1 MKKTLIPIIS
11 LIASVLAFSSCGKE
25 EVMPQQD
32 GQTVVFN
39 VSTELAKTTFGT
51 IKDNVYPIL
60 WDEKDTCVNVS
71 VNGGTSLLKAKLTSF
86 NSGKNAKIS
95 LTLKDDE
102 KAPYTFILSPTAV
115 GYSGSN
121 GLNIPLPATQTSSAT
136 SVDRAAIA
144 IYASKGEIQDCST
157 PVDLTFKHFAAYG
170 KLALKNL
177 PAGAEL
183 QSVTLTAEDDWVGN
197 WYLKVDDGTFIP
209 KSGSTGKALTVNT
222 TSAENIWFACA
233 PVDLSNKKIKITAI
247 TSKGQYTRT
256 ITLGS
261 AHKFISGQVAEF
273 TVNMAGI
280 NPDKEEKYTLTAIE
294 DINETDEVVITMK
307 LSDGTYY
314 AMTND
319 NGTKG
324 SPKANS
330 VTVSG
335 NVVVNPAE
343 NLLWNIKSGTSGYV
357 IYPNGEEENHLY
369 TTEGNSNVRVGTTPG
384 EWFYDSD
391 SDGTYL
397 RTQTTKEGKPV
408 TRFLGVYVNN
418 TDWRTYTS
426 KTSSNIKDQNLC
438 LFVKAGTPDTRTAQ
452 NLSFPKDAYE
462 AELGST
468 FAAPALSGAKTTV
481 TYSSSN
487 TGVATVNATTG
498 AITLVGAGK
507 TTIVAEAE
515 ANETYKAGK
524 ASYVLTVNTASTTI
538 TTIDDL
544 FAAATK
550 AGSTSTKV
558 KVVFNNWVVSGVKGS
573 NAYATDGTKGFIIYQ
588 KEHGFVAGDK
598 LSGTASCKVQL
609 YNRSAEI
616 TELTS
621 STEGLT
627 VTKGGTVTPVKIAI
641 ADLSGVNTGAVI
653 TFDKLTYDGSV
664 FTDGKNTIK
673 PYNTLTEL
681 PELLSGKDYKVT
693 GMYIQYNDT
702 KEIAPRSAEDI
713 VSLFTY
719 LTAEASKTSGI
730 SADGETITITVKT
743 NVEGWTVKSDNAAF
757 TVGAKS
763 GNTVPVVVSANSST
777 TSERTAKITVS
788 AEGVDDVVITLKQV
802 KKGQAT
808 PVSLDKVI
816 SKYAEGEQYAEDE
829 KHDLG
834 DGFVIYTTQCH
845 FTTELRIYS
854 SDAHNGFVVSDAFAG
869 AITELRFNAGNKA
882 DVICV
887 YGSTDGKNWTLVK
900 EEAVTGSYADHTVT
914 FGGSYTRFKLD
925 VKGSSQV
932 RIKTIGV
939 TYQP

>member
-60 WDEKDTCVNVS
+60 WDEKDTCVYVS
-71 VNGGTSLLKAKLTSF
+71 VNGGTTLLKAKLTSF
-86 NSGKNAKIS
+86 NDGKNAKIS
-95 LTLKDDE
+95 LTLKDDV

-121 GLNIPLPATQTSSAT
+121 GLNIPVPITQTSSAT

-144 IYASKGEIQDCST
+144 IYASKGEIQDCTT

-197 WYLKVDDGTFIP
+197 WYLKVDDGTFTP
-209 KSGSTGKALTVNT
+209 RSGSTGKALTVNA

-247 TSKGQYTRT
+247 TSKGQYTKT

-319 NGTKG
+319 KGT
-324 SPKANS
+324 S
-330 VTVSG
+330 VPTAASITVSD
-335 NVVVNPAE
+335 NAIVNPAE
-343 NLLWNIKSGTSGYV
+343 NLLWNIKAGTGGYV
-357 IYPNGEEENHLY
+357 ICPNGDVENILY
-369 TTEGNSNVRVGTTPG
+369 ATDDTKGAKVGNKEG
-384 EWFYDSD
+384 EWIYDSD
-391 SDGTYL
+391 SDGNYF
-397 RTQTTKEGKPV
+397 KFNSSSF
-408 TRFLGVYVNN
+408 TRYLGVYNKQ
-418 TDWRTYTS
+418 DWRTYTS
-426 KTSSNIKDQNLC
+426 KTSNNIKDQNLC
-438 LFVKAGTPDTRTAQ
+438 LFVKAGTPDTRKTQ
-452 NLSFPKDAYE
+452 TLSFPKASYE
-462 AELGST
+462 AELGKGFT
-468 FAAPALSGAKTTV
+468 APALSGAQTEV

-498 AITLVGAGK
+498 AVTLVAAGK
-507 TTIVAEAE
+507 TTIIAEAE

-524 ASYVLTVNTASTTI
+524 ASYELTVSSTSTAI

-550 AGSTSTKV
+550 AGSTATKV
-558 KVVFNNWVVSGVKGS
+558 KVVFNNWVISGVKGS
-573 NAYATDGTKGFIIYQ
+573 NVYATDGTKGFIIYQ

-609 YNRSAEI
+609 YNKSAEI

-641 ADLSGVNTGAVI
+641 ADLSGINTGAVI

-757 TVGAKS
+757 AVGAKS
-763 GNTVPVVVSANSST
+763 GNTVPVVVSANPST
-777 TSERTAKITVS
+777 TSERTARITVS

-816 SKYAEGEQYAEDE
+816 SKYAEGEQYAENE

>member
-60 WDEKDTCVNVS
+60 WDEKDTCVYVS
-71 VNGGTSLLKAKLTSF
+71 VNGGTTLLKAKLTSF
-86 NSGKNAKIS
+86 NDGKNAKIS
-95 LTLKDDE
+95 LTLKDDV

-121 GLNIPLPATQTSSAT
+121 GLNIPVPITQTSSAT

-144 IYASKGEIQDCST
+144 IYASTGEIQDCTT

-170 KLALKNL
+170 KLALTNL

-197 WYLKVDDGTFIP
+197 WYLKVDDGTFTP

-247 TSKGQYTRT
+247 TSKGQYTKT

-294 DINETDEVVITMK
+294 DINEGDLVVVTMV
-307 LSDGTYY
+307 SSEGTYY
-314 AMTND
+314 AMAND
-319 NGTKG
+319 GGTAG
-324 SPKANS
+324 APKAY
-330 VTVSG
+330 TVKVSDKAII
-335 NVVVNPAE
+335 NPAE
-343 NLLWNIKSGTSGYV
+343 NLLWNVKAGTKGY
-357 IYPNGEEENHLY
+357 IFTPEGDSNNYLY
-369 TTEGNSNVRVGTTPG
+369 TTDTNNGVRVGTTKG
-384 EWFYDSD
+384 EWIYDSD
-391 SDGTYL
+391 KDGDYL
-397 RTQTTKEGKPV
+397 KYSTM
-408 TRFLGVYVNN
+408 TRYLGVFSKQ
-418 TDWRTYTS
+418 DWRTYTT
-426 KTSSNIKDQNLC
+426 KTSTNIKGQNLC
-438 LFVKAGTPDTRTAQ
+438 FFVKAGTPDTRTAQ
-452 NLSFPKDAYE
+452 NLSFPQASYE
-462 AELGST
+462 AELGKGFT
-468 FAAPALSGAKTTV
+468 APALSGAQTEV

-498 AITLVGAGK
+498 AVTLVAAGK
-507 TTIVAEAE
+507 TTITANAEAD
-515 ANETYKAGK
+515 ETYKAGK
-524 ASYVLTVNTASTTI
+524 ASYELTVSSTSTAI

-550 AGSTSTKV
+550 AGSTATKV
-558 KVVFNNWVVSGVKGS
+558 KVVFNNWVISGVKGS

-609 YNRSAEI
+609 YNKSAEI

-641 ADLSGVNTGAVI
+641 ADLSGINTGAVI

-763 GNTVPVVVSANSST
+763 GNTVPVVVSANPST
-777 TSERTAKITVS
+777 TSERTARITVS
-788 AEGVDDVVITLKQV
+788 AEGVDDVVITLTQV

-816 SKYAEGEQYAEDE
+816 SNYAAGEQYAENE

-854 SDAHNGFVVSDAFAG
+854 SSANNGFVVSDAFAG
-869 AITELRFNAGNKA
+869 AITELRFNAGNKK
-882 DVICV
+882 DVLCV

-900 EEAVTGSYADHTVT
+900 EEAVNASYEDHTVT

-925 VKGSSQV
+925 VKGTNQV

>member
-51 IKDNVYPIL
+51 VKDNVYPIL
-60 WDEKDTCVNVS
+60 WDEKDTCVYVS

-95 LTLKDDE
+95 LTLKDDV

-183 QSVTLTAEDDWVGN
+183 QSVTLTAEEDWVGN
-197 WYLKVDDGTFIP
+197 WYLKVDDGTFTP

-247 TSKGQYTRT
+247 TSKGQYTKT

-324 SPKANS
+324 SPKASS

-335 NVVVNPAE
+335 NVIVNPAE

-391 SDGTYL
+391 SNGTYL

-468 FAAPALSGAKTTV
+468 FAAPALSGAHTTV

-487 TGVATVNATTG
+487 TKVATVNAATG
-498 AITLVGAGK
+498 AVTLVAAGK
-507 TTIVAEAE
+507 TTITANAEAD
-515 ANETYKAGK
+515 ETYKAGR
-524 ASYVLTVNTASTTI
+524 ASYELTVKSSGTTTEYASLADLIADGEPDGRNVTVTLTNEEITSIYVTSKGYRNGIIFTVGQQEVEIFYYDVPENWEVGGKVSGKLTDCPWVLYGSTWELAPEKDTWAWTELSYTAPAPTCATPVITLDGSGCATITCETEGATIKYAVSDTEPASFTNTYSAPVQLTNGQTIWAKATKSSMADSKVVSKKFTSGSTTI
-538 TTIDDL
+538 DII
-544 FAAATK
+544 AAAGIT
-550 AGSTSTKV
+550 ASVTLNAD
-558 KVVFNNWVVSGVKGS
+558 NNPYEMGNTGITLTGTKGS
-573 NAYATDGTKGFIIYQ
+573 NNFPALNYNANKGTDLRFYKGTTCGVTFAIDGGRKITKIEFL
-588 KEHGFVAGDK
+588 KDA
-598 LSGTASCKVQL
+598 STASNL
-609 YNRSAEI
+609 G
-616 TELTS
+616 S
-621 STEGLT
+621 SF
-627 VTKGGTVTPVKIAI
+627 
-641 ADLSGVNTGAVI
+641 SVNTG
-653 TFDKLTYDGSV
+653 T
-664 FTDGKNTIK
+664 
-673 PYNTLTEL
+673 
-681 PELLSGKDYKVT
+681 LSGNVWT
-693 GMYIQYNDT
+693 GEASSITLVYSAGDNFKEQMYIIN
-702 KEIAPRSAEDI
+702 
-713 VSLFTY
+713 
-719 LTAEASKTSGI
+719 
-730 SADGETITITVKT
+730 
-743 NVEGWTVKSDNAAF
+743 
-757 TVGAKS
+757 
-763 GNTVPVVVSANSST
+763 
-777 TSERTAKITVS
+777 
-788 AEGVDDVVITLKQV
+788 
-802 KKGQAT
+802 
-808 PVSLDKVI
+808 
-816 SKYAEGEQYAEDE
+816 
-829 KHDLG
+829 
-834 DGFVIYTTQCH
+834 
-845 FTTELRIYS
+845 
-854 SDAHNGFVVSDAFAG
+854 
-869 AITELRFNAGNKA
+869 
-882 DVICV
+882 
-887 YGSTDGKNWTLVK
+887 
-900 EEAVTGSYADHTVT
+900 
-914 FGGSYTRFKLD
+914 
-925 VKGSSQV
+925 
-932 RIKTIGV
+932 V
-939 TYQP
+939 TYAN